1 VQEVGEH
8 TLDGFAGMPRSLE
21 VPSVRSKLEA
31 LGVEAMPMS
40 PTEMDAFVQKQIAA
54 NAVLVKAADIKA
66 H

>member
-1 VQEVGEH
+1 
-8 TLDGFAGMPRSLE
+8 
-21 VPSVRSKLEA
+21 
-31 LGVEAMPMS
+31 MS